1 MLIKDITIIHDETHP
16 DFVPLSQINIPGINL
31 FPDSRPR
38 TQSLELSGLSEESGL
53 SKSFD
58 MSGDCEILN
67 STLNSNQSFSASD
80 VGNDSLSSS
89 WPVVKKRKT
98 SDPTV
103 NLGVLSP
110 NTLRLLNLKDPKKF
124 QQTVKPCSQEKD
136 DFGTLIKIADRLNMA
151 ASGKSDVARTISRR
165 ERSKSVDRLLS
176 PPPVRFSPSFRS
188 EGHQSAGNTRS
199 NSRANSEERMFS
211 PIPTM
216 SLQKQLSM
224 NEEVTTVKPLIDDNC
239 NTQVTDL
246 NKAEDSIETGE
257 SNSQEV
263 SLEPINEEGSAE
275 VDPSN
280 ETYVVLP
287 EGCSELSD
295 EDLQMITEAIERSRS
310 EHATDE
316 SMVSV
321 ESTEEHCGE
330 VSKEADSVS
339 LPMVFSSVKED
350 TSKIQKKTSD
360 TDDNEKESRDLPEN
374 TNEPSPKESINADS
388 AVSYEQADQSSSLTN
403 KVQSDDLSCS
413 DEKTSMKTSDE
424 QFEVER
430 ELGVDQKEQETRT
443 VSDSVEAM
451 DVTEYQQTT
460 SSPVDKDVSTI
471 HDVDE
476 QLMFKKESVPESME
490 SVQEKGLDKRSL
502 ESREAVEGTAIEKM
516 DTEVIIF
523 SNTLILIL
531 KINKLMKNLMYM

>member
-16 DFVPLSQINIPGINL
+16 DYVPLSQINIPGINL

-38 TQSLELSGLSEESGL
+38 TQSLELSGLSEESGF

-58 MSGDCEILN
+58 TSGDCEILN

-98 SDPTV
+98 SDPAV

-110 NTLRLLNLKDPKKF
+110 NTLRLLNLKDPQKF
-124 QQTVKPCSQEKD
+124 QQTVKPCSREKD

-151 ASGKSDVARTISRR
+151 ASGKSDVALTMPRR

-188 EGHQSAGNTRS
+188 EGHQSAGNTRT

-224 NEEVTTVKPLIDDNC
+224 NKEVTTVKPLIDDNC
-239 NTQVTDL
+239 NTHVTDL

-257 SNSQEV
+257 SNSQEA
-263 SLEPINEEGSAE
+263 SLEPINEEGTAE
-275 VDPSN
+275 VDPAN

-310 EHATDE
+310 EQATDE

-321 ESTEEHCGE
+321 ESTEEHLGE
-330 VSKEADSVS
+330 ISKEANPDF
-339 LPMVFSSVKED
+339 LPIGFSSVKENN
-350 TSKIQKKTSD
+350 SKIQGKTSS
-360 TDDNEKESRDLPEN
+360 TDDEKESRDLPEN
-374 TNEPSPKESINADS
+374 TKEPSPKEGINADS
-388 AVSYEQADQSSSLTN
+388 AVSYKQADQSSSLTN
-403 KVQSDDLSCS
+403 KVQSDDLSCN
-413 DEKTSMKTSDE
+413 DEQKFVKTPDE

-430 ELGVDQKEQETRT
+430 ELGVDQKEQETRS

-451 DVTEYQQTT
+451 EVTQNQLTT

-476 QLMFKKESVPESME
+476 QLMFEKESVPESME

-502 ESREAVEGTAIEKM
+502 ESREAVEGIAIEKM
-516 DTEVIIF
+516 DTEVKKNF
-523 SNTLILIL
+523 LNTLILIL
-531 KINKLMKNLMYM
+531 NINKLMKNLIYM

>member
-16 DFVPLSQINIPGINL
+16 DYVPLSQINIPGINL

-38 TQSLELSGLSEESGL
+38 TRSLELSGLSEESGF

-58 MSGDCEILN
+58 TSGDCEILN

-98 SDPTV
+98 SDPAV

-110 NTLRLLNLKDPKKF
+110 NTLRLLNLKDPQKF
-124 QQTVKPCSQEKD
+124 QQTVKPCSREKD

-151 ASGKSDVARTISRR
+151 ASGKSDVALTMPRR

-188 EGHQSAGNTRS
+188 EGHQSAGNTRT

-224 NEEVTTVKPLIDDNC
+224 NKEVTTVKPLIDDNC

-257 SNSQEV
+257 SNSQEA
-263 SLEPINEEGSAE
+263 SLEPINEEGTAE
-275 VDPSN
+275 VDPAN

-310 EHATDE
+310 EQATDE

-321 ESTEEHCGE
+321 ESTEEHLGE
-330 VSKEADSVS
+330 ISKEANPDF
-339 LPMVFSSVKED
+339 LPIGFSSVKENN
-350 TSKIQKKTSD
+350 SKIQGKTSS
-360 TDDNEKESRDLPEN
+360 TDDEKESRDLPEN
-374 TNEPSPKESINADS
+374 TKEPSPKEGINADS
-388 AVSYEQADQSSSLTN
+388 AVSYKQADQSSSLTN
-403 KVQSDDLSCS
+403 KVQSDDLSCN
-413 DEKTSMKTSDE
+413 DE
-424 QFEVER
+424 QKFVKTPDEQIKVER
-430 ELGVDQKEQETRT
+430 ELGVDQKEQETRS

-451 DVTEYQQTT
+451 EVTQNQLTT
-460 SSPVDKDVSTI
+460 SSLVDKDVSTI

-476 QLMFKKESVPESME
+476 QLMFEKESVPESME

-502 ESREAVEGTAIEKM
+502 ESREAVEGIAIEKM
-516 DTEVIIF
+516 DTEVKKNF
-523 SNTLILIL
+523 LNTLIL
-531 KINKLMKNLMYM
+531 Y

>member
-16 DFVPLSQINIPGINL
+16 DYVPLSQINIPGINL

-38 TQSLELSGLSEESGL
+38 TQSLELSGLSEESGF

-58 MSGDCEILN
+58 TSGDCEILN

-98 SDPTV
+98 SDPAV

-110 NTLRLLNLKDPKKF
+110 NTLRLLNLKDPQKF
-124 QQTVKPCSQEKD
+124 QQTVKPCSREKD

-151 ASGKSDVARTISRR
+151 ASGKSDVALTMPRR

-188 EGHQSAGNTRS
+188 EGHQSAGNTRT

-224 NEEVTTVKPLIDDNC
+224 NKEVTTVKPLIDDNC
-239 NTQVTDL
+239 NTHVTDL

-257 SNSQEV
+257 SNSQEA
-263 SLEPINEEGSAE
+263 SLEPINEEGTAE
-275 VDPSN
+275 VDPAN

-310 EHATDE
+310 EQATDE

-321 ESTEEHCGE
+321 ESTEEHLGE
-330 VSKEADSVS
+330 ISKEANPDF
-339 LPMVFSSVKED
+339 LPIGFSSVKENN
-350 TSKIQKKTSD
+350 SKIQGKTSS
-360 TDDNEKESRDLPEN
+360 TDDEKESRDLPEN
-374 TNEPSPKESINADS
+374 TKEPSPKEGINADS
-388 AVSYEQADQSSSLTN
+388 AVSYKQADQSSSLTN
-403 KVQSDDLSCS
+403 KVQSDDLSCN
-413 DEKTSMKTSDE
+413 DEQKFVKTPDE

-430 ELGVDQKEQETRT
+430 ELGVDQKEQETRS

-451 DVTEYQQTT
+451 EVTQNQLTT

-476 QLMFKKESVPESME
+476 QLMFEKESVPESME

-502 ESREAVEGTAIEKM
+502 ESREAVEGIAMEKM
-516 DTEVIIF
+516 DTEVKKNF
-523 SNTLILIL
+523 LNTLILIL
-531 KINKLMKNLMYM
+531 KINKLMKNLIYM

>member
-16 DFVPLSQINIPGINL
+16 DYVPLSQINIPGINL

-38 TQSLELSGLSEESGL
+38 TQSLELSGLSEESGF

-58 MSGDCEILN
+58 TSGDCEILN

-98 SDPTV
+98 SDPAV

-110 NTLRLLNLKDPKKF
+110 NTLRLLNLKDPQKF
-124 QQTVKPCSQEKD
+124 QQTVKPCSREKD

-151 ASGKSDVARTISRR
+151 ASGKSDVALTMPRR

-188 EGHQSAGNTRS
+188 EGHQSAGNTRT

-224 NEEVTTVKPLIDDNC
+224 NKEVTTVKPLIDDNC
-239 NTQVTDL
+239 NTHVTDL

-257 SNSQEV
+257 SNSQEA
-263 SLEPINEEGSAE
+263 SLEPINEEGTAE
-275 VDPSN
+275 VDPAN

-310 EHATDE
+310 EQATDE

-321 ESTEEHCGE
+321 ESTEEHLGE
-330 VSKEADSVS
+330 ISKEANPDF
-339 LPMVFSSVKED
+339 LPIGFSSVKENN
-350 TSKIQKKTSD
+350 SKIQGKTSS
-360 TDDNEKESRDLPEN
+360 TDDEKESRDLPEN
-374 TNEPSPKESINADS
+374 TKEPSPKEGINADS
-388 AVSYEQADQSSSLTN
+388 AVSYKQADQSSSLTN
-403 KVQSDDLSCS
+403 KVQSDDLSCN
-413 DEKTSMKTSDE
+413 DEQKFVKTPDE

-430 ELGVDQKEQETRT
+430 ELGVDQKEQETRS

-451 DVTEYQQTT
+451 EVTQNQLTT

-476 QLMFKKESVPESME
+476 QLMFEKESVPESME

-502 ESREAVEGTAIEKM
+502 ESREAVEGIAIEKM
-516 DTEVIIF
+516 DTEVKKNF
-523 SNTLILIL
+523 LNTLILIL
-531 KINKLMKNLMYM
+531 KINKLMKNLIYM